1 MPPSK
6 PPTTAHEY
14 SPLDAM
20 ADITDPEREAVAK
33 AAKAASQAD
42 EPQLPTRPEGMS
54 REVWIQTGRF
64 GPDTLRRIGI
74 EYAQLLDGIN
84 PSVMDRVSSL
94 LSSDKLYAELL
105 CQVENYAAELDNIDA
120 EPSKYETIGLDT
132 KAISQTADP
141 ILPTRPT
148 NMTRE
153 DFVQTGGFVYA
164 TLVSLTLHYCRQLDR
179 IDTLPV
185 LPNQPLGTDP
195 DELIHQVHEL
205 QRVVT
210 EQVAAIK
217 VRVEPCPECKTWEKR
232 RDNAEKAAKAWQFSS
247 EENLKL
253 RQQEKQKNTTIR
265 EEIVE
270 FHEELDIIHSH
281 LTDIISQADRDDGV
295 EVDHA
300 PDSVVEAPWTG
311 VKRSPELCTDERGVL
326 SNGGYKPLMR
336 MCVLSKKNYDFA
348 CHCVNCHDELLAV
361 AIAAWGESLEVR
373 TIYCL
378 SAPLET
384 RIAAIISK
392 AEATP

>member
-1 MPPSK
+1 MASK
-6 PPTTAHEY
+6 PPTT
-14 SPLDAM
+14 
-20 ADITDPEREAVAK
+20 DPEHDAVTK

-105 CQVENYAAELDNIDA
+105 CQVENYAAELDQCDV

-195 DELIHQVHEL
+195 VELEAQAIEL

-210 EQVAAIK
+210 ELTTTLK

-232 RDNAEKAAKAWQFSS
+232 RDNAEKAAKAWQHSAD
-247 EENLKL
+247 ENLKYL
-253 RQQEKQKNTTIR
+253 KLEKQKNATIQ
-265 EEIVE
+265 EEMVE
-270 FHEELDIIHSH
+270 FRDELGNLHGHLNDIIN
-281 LTDIISQADRDDGV
+281 QAERDDGG
-295 EVDHA
+295 EVVGCSYNLSA
-300 PDSVVEAPWTG
+300 VPDLPNPLTV
-311 VKRSPELCTDERGVL
+311 DDNGVL
-326 SNGGYKPLMR
+326 FNGGYDPQLLVH
-336 MCVLSKKNYDFA
+336 VLTDKTWRYAD
-348 CHCVNCHDELLAV
+348 HCVNCFDELLAMCKASKGYFAGKRNGV
-361 AIAAWGESLEVR
+361 GTV
-373 TIYCL
+373 TIEEKL
-378 SAPLET
+378 AV
-384 RIAAIISK
+384 IIEK